1 MAINTGGAVSTLLID
16 DHASCVSAS
25 ALLAQQDCC
34 GTITAAANGELGYN
48 VGLARF
54 ITPLRSIV
62 DDDAPRP
69 CADRDLGGDGIAL
82 GVDDRHLVVGSVGG
96 IEAGAV
102 A

>member
-34 GTITAAANGELGYN
+34 ATITAAVNGGL
-48 VGLARF
+48 VHIVLARF

-82 GVDDRHLVVGSVGG
+82 GVDDRHLIVGAVGG